1 MSLGKFGVCA
11 CVDVFMFSLV
21 CVRVW
26 MCSCVYVSVHV
37 CVCMFA
43 LCMHACE
50 NIDIHLFSFH
60 IVIIL
65 FSSSFSREMLRKKIA
80 VVVVGFPAT
89 SIVESRARI
98 CLSASHT
105 KEMLDFVRLL
115 FIVPL

>member
-26 MCSCVYVSVHV
+26 MCSCVCACVCVHV
-37 CVCMFA
+37 FA
-43 LCMHACE
+43 LCMHVLE
-50 NIDIHLFSFH
+50 NIDIHLFSFN

-80 VVVVGFPAT
+80 VVVVGFPVT

-105 KEMLDFVRLL
+105 KEMLDYVHLL
-115 FIVPL
+115 FIVLL